1 MNRNTHHVNSVHRR
15 FIRPFGF
22 SLSAALA
29 VAFSTASHAGVI
41 ALGSTLDVSA
51 TSGRDSF
58 EVIDSASALQ
68 GGTIN
73 TLGALGVSAVSTSA
87 GGTSITN
94 SSGIATWND
103 TASGQVRFENVGWDN
118 SDFSSGVVSNSS
130 LAGTEWTYSFLA
142 DVSGQFTLDWAISLH
157 QSVADS
163 FGLQS
168 FRVSVQGYGV
178 TGSLVPLIAHTEDAS
193 GTYSSNIFAGHEYT
207 ALIQTN
213 AGLFGGIGGR
223 TAFMD
228 GVFDWS
234 MDSGPMA
241 DVPEPSSMALLGL
254 GLLGL
259 RATRKRLSA
268 QSQAIVGRNYPMPA

>member
-1 MNRNTHHVNSVHRR
+1 M
-15 FIRPFGF
+15 
-22 SLSAALA
+22 
-29 VAFSTASHAGVI
+29 
-41 ALGSTLDVSA
+41 SA
-51 TSGRDSF
+51 TSGRASF
-58 EVIDSASALQ
+58 QVIDSASASQ
-68 GGTIN
+68 GGTIS

-118 SDFSSGVVSNSS
+118 SAFSSGVVSNSS
-130 LAGTEWTYSFLA
+130 LVGTEWTYTFLA
-142 DVSGQFTLDWAISLH
+142 DVTGQFTLDWAISLQ

-163 FGLQS
+163 FGLQA
-168 FRVSVQGYGV
+168 FRVSIAGYGI
-178 TGSLVPLIAHTEDAS
+178 TGSLVPLIAHTENAT
-193 GTYSSNIFAGHEYT
+193 GTYAVNIFAGHEYT

-228 GVFDWS
+228 GIFDWS
-234 MDSGPMA
+234 MDSGPMT
-241 DVPEPSSMALLGL
+241 DVPEPSTVALLGL

-259 RATRKRLSA
+259 RVHSRRRLA
-268 QSQAIVGRNYPMPA
+268 RFQAIESIQ